1 MFYDYAKINLKA
13 GDGGN
18 GCVAFRREKY
28 VPFGGPSGGDGGR
41 GGDIILRA
49 DEGLRTLVD
58 FRYRRHYKAERG
70 QHGMG
75 KNMHGK
81 GGEDLIV
88 RVPIGTTVR
97 RVDGQRVLADLIRH
111 GQEALVARGG
121 RGGRGNARFATA
133 THKAPKFAEKGEPGE
148 ELWVE
153 LELKLLA
160 DVGLVGFP
168 NTGKSTIISRISAAR
183 PKIADYPFT
192 TIQPNLGVV
201 RLDEGTSFV
210 VADIPGLIEGAHEG
224 TGLGHRFLRH
234 VERNRLLIH
243 VVDVAGTEGR
253 DPVEDFKVINR
264 ELERYSPALA
274 TRPQIVAANK
284 MDQPD
289 AADNLERLRA
299 SIGTEYEVFPVS
311 ALTGEGLQSLMYRT
325 AALLETIPEPEP
337 WEPEEEDVDTYEPP
351 FTVRMVDDYYVVSG
365 KDIERVVA
373 MTDLDNPEAL
383 FRLQQTILKM
393 GLEDA
398 LKAEGIKEGDT
409 VVIGNFEFEYAEG
422 QGATI

>member
-1 MFYDYAKINLKA
+1 LFYDYAKINLKA

-41 GGDIILRA
+41 GGDIIFRA
-49 DEGLRTLVD
+49 DEGLRTLID
-58 FRYRRHYKAERG
+58 FRYRQHYKGERG

-88 RVPIGTTVR
+88 RVPVGTTVR
-97 RVDGQRVLADLIRH
+97 PVDSTRILADLIRH
-111 GQEALVARGG
+111 GQETRLVRGG
-121 RGGRGNARFATA
+121 HGGRGNARFATA
-133 THKAPKFAEKGEPGE
+133 KHKAPKFAEKGEPGE
-148 ELWVE
+148 EFWVE
-153 LELKLLA
+153 LELKLIA

-168 NTGKSTIISRISAAR
+168 NAGKSTLISKISAAR

-201 RLDEGTSFV
+201 RLDEERSFV

-243 VVDVAGTEGR
+243 VVDVAGIDQR
-253 DPVEDFKVINR
+253 DPVEDFAVINR
-264 ELERYSPALA
+264 ELERYSPELA
-274 TRPQIVAANK
+274 ARPQIVAANK
-284 MDQPD
+284 MDHPG
-289 AADNLERLRA
+289 AAENLERLKS
-299 SIGTEYEVFPVS
+299 SIGEDYEVFPIS
-311 ALTGEGLQSLMYRT
+311 ALTGEGLPPLMYRT
-325 AALLETIPEPEP
+325 AALLEAIPEPEP
-337 WEPEEEDVDTYEPP
+337 WEPEAEDELEVWEPP
-351 FTVRMVDDYYVVSG
+351 FEVHTVEDYYVVSG

-398 LKAEGIKEGDT
+398 LKAKGIKEGDT
-409 VVIGNFEFEYAEG
+409 VVIRNFEFNYQEFE
-422 QGATI
+422 